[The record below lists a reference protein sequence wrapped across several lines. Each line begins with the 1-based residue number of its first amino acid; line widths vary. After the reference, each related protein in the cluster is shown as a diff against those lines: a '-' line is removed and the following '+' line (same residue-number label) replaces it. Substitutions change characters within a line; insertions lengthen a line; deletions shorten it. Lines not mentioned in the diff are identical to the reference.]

1 MAEKKKRLF
10 CEINPTCY
18 AISVQKEICLRHLKD
33 LKSDEKFAKTK
44 SEATLPYSVA
54 RFESNMI
61 RRAPGVDL
69 TLQENKAINIG
80 IAGKSINGTVINP
93 GETFS
98 FCRTVGKPT
107 KRKGFK
113 DGRIIRNN
121 KLIPGVGGGLCNLAN
136 YIHLL
141 VLQTP
146 LKVTEFHTHS
156 DALAPDEG
164 ERHPLAAGTAAG
176 YNYIDFRFK
185 NTTDQKIQLFVR
197 TEGEMMYVELK
208 SEREFPYD
216 YELIEE
222 GHHFAKRG
230 EKYYRFSKIY
240 RLVKDKKSG
249 ELLEKQL
256 IWDNKSEVMFDYS
269 LIPEYLIKEPVS
281 V

>member
-44 SEATLPYSVA
+44 SKDTLPYSVA

-69 TLQENKAINIG
+69 TLQENKAVNIG
-80 IAGKSINGTVINP
+80 IAGKSINEIVINP

-269 LIPEYLIKEPVS
+269 LIPEHLIKEPLTV
-281 V
+281 